1 MISTRGKA
9 SILTTEKLP
18 LRVEAVVA
26 VVAAVGLLIATAY
39 RLHLSTNFTDEAFYL
54 ALPYRFLLGD
64 RMFVDEMNMLQF
76 SSVFT
81 FPLVAGWVRT
91 LGTTGVFLFMRWMW
105 LLFSC
110 ATGATAFILLKRY
123 VRWPLALLASMV
135 AVVVMP
141 WGIPA
146 LSYNTMGTGF
156 VLAGCAVGALAVRRE
171 QRRLLVVSGIV
182 HGLAV
187 IVYPT
192 LIVVVPFYMAII
204 AWSRKT
210 ERLRWLGMYL
220 LGGLGVGIPA
230 AAALWWTGPAN
241 ILAAYRYTTGL
252 GTQGGGAAK
261 LAAVAI
267 GFSRALAGERRL
279 LAGLAV
285 LVALRF
291 VRPAWARWGSM
302 AVAAFLPL
310 LLLGVSGFS
319 NENRSLGLVA
329 FWAVSGIVAYAV
341 LERDEGDLMIF
352 RHIMA
357 PSLVAG
363 AVFAY
368 SSNNGYVNT
377 GIGLLAAAVTASYFV
392 AKLILRSGEAVLPRF
407 AWAGVVAL
415 VPAAVF
421 CALVVQFQ
429 YANFY
434 NDVPL
439 AAQTERITAGPYAGL
454 ATGKANADVIRG
466 LQRDLSTTTRAGDRI
481 LFFDG
486 FPAGYLMTG
495 LRPAAN
501 TAWLPSPTFAPQ
513 MDIAG
518 AVRYFERSG
527 VRPTVAVEVRLWG
540 MEYPPTHPIVRYL
553 ADQGLTPVV
562 TRPDYVIMRNG
573 SP

>member
-1 MISTRGKA
+1 VNSGDKDPT
-9 SILTTEKLP
+9 LTADRLP
-18 LRVEAVVA
+18 ARVEAVVA
-26 VVAAVGLLIATAY
+26 VAAALGLLLATAY
-39 RLHLSTNFTDEAFYL
+39 RLHLGTNFTDEAFYL
-54 ALPYRFLLGD
+54 AVPYRFLLGD

-81 FPLVAGWVRT
+81 FPLVAGWVRMF
-91 LGTTGVFLFMRWMW
+91 GTTGIFLFMRWMW

-110 ATGATAFILLKRY
+110 GVGAAAFILLRRY

-146 LSYNTMGTGF
+146 LSYNTLGTGF
-156 VLAGCAVGALAVRRE
+156 ILAGCAVGALAVRRE
-171 QRRLLVVSGIV
+171 RSRLLVVSGIV

-192 LIVVVPFYMAII
+192 LIVVVPIYLAII
-204 AWSRKT
+204 AWSRKND
-210 ERLRWLGMYL
+210 RLPWLGMYL

-230 AAALWWTGPAN
+230 AAALWWIGPAN
-241 ILAAYRYTTGL
+241 ILATYRYSAGL
-252 GTQGGGAAK
+252 GTQGGGVAK

-267 GFSRALAGERRL
+267 GFLRALAGERRL
-279 LAGLAV
+279 LVGMVV

-302 AVAAFLPL
+302 VVAASLPL
-310 LLLGVSGFS
+310 LLLSVAGFY
-319 NENRSLGLVA
+319 NENRSMGLVT
-329 FWAVSGIVAYAV
+329 FWALAGIVAYAV
-341 LERDEGDLMIF
+341 LERDGCDQLVF
-352 RHIMA
+352 GHLMA

-363 AVFAY
+363 VVFAY
-368 SSNNGYVNT
+368 SSNNGYVNA
-377 GIGLLAAAVTASYFV
+377 GIGLLAAALAASYFV
-392 AKLILRSGEAVLPRF
+392 ARLVRRSGEAVGLRPEWV
-407 AWAGVVAL
+407 AVVAL
-415 VPAAVF
+415 VPAAIF

-429 YANFY
+429 YSNFY

-454 ATGKANADVIRG
+454 ATGKANAGVIRG
-466 LQRDLSTTTRAGDRI
+466 LQRDLPSATRSGDKI

-495 LRPAAN
+495 LRPATN
-501 TAWLPSPTFAPQ
+501 TVWLPSPTFVPQ

-518 AVRYFERSG
+518 AVRYFERSDI
-527 VRPTVAVEVRLWG
+527 RPTVAVEVRLWG
-540 MEYPPTHPIVRYL
+540 MAYPPTHPIVRYL
-553 ADQGLTPVV
+553 ADQGFAPVV
-562 TRPDYVIMRNG
+562 TRPDYVILKSG